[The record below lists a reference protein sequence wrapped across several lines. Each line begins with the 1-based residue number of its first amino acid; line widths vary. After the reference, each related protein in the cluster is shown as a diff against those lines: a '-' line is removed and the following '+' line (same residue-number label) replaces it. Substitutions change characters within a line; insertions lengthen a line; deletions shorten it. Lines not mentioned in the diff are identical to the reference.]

1 MTITLKPL
9 TAVVTR
15 EGNVATIKIIN
26 EQGVVV
32 LTQHH
37 RELQT
42 KIDPAEA
49 VNDNLAQMK
58 MAGLNIVTLETTM
71 PGIELR

>member
-15 EGNVATIKIIN
+15 EGNIATIEIRN

-32 LTQHH
+32 LTQNHY
-37 RELQT
+37 ELQT
-42 KIDPAEA
+42 RANPTESI
-49 VNDNLAQMK
+49 NDNLAQMR
-58 MAGLNIVTLETTM
+58 MAGLNIVALETTM
-71 PGIELR
+71 LGIELR

>member
-15 EGNVATIKIIN
+15 EGDIATIEIKN
-26 EQGVVV
+26 EQGDTV

-37 RELQT
+37 KELHT
-42 KIDPAEA
+42 KLNPAEG
-49 VNDNLAQMK
+49 VSDNLAQMK
-58 MAGLNIVTLETTM
+58 MAGLNIVALETTM
-71 PGIELR
+71 PGVELR